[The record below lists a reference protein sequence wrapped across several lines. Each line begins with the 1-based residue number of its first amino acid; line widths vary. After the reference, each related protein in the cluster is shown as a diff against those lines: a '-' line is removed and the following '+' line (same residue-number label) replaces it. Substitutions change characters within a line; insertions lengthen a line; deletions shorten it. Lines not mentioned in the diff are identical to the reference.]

1 MLNFNESSDDEAEA
15 ESGDEEAVHS
25 LPDKLEVPS
34 DESDFEDDESEVKS
48 AKSGK
53 YFYGKIIFD
62 KLLLC
67 GDAFYSTTTEF
78 FPIQNFVF
86 LTKILTNYFVAGKVT
101 QTMISEWT
109 EELENQPTQKTIVN
123 VVEAFRAAVS
133 TVGSG

>member
-1 MLNFNESSDDEAEA
+1 MEKLYLTNFF
-15 ESGDEEAVHS
+15 
-25 LPDKLEVPS
+25 LW
-34 DESDFEDDESEVKS
+34 
-48 AKSGK
+48 
-53 YFYGKIIFD
+53 
-62 KLLLC
+62 
-67 GDAFYSTTTEF
+67 GDAFYSTTTKF
-78 FPIQNFVF
+78 FPIQNFVI